1 MIRVEKIFWPCSKIE
16 FFYKEVNNVEYTLI
30 TPRKTDYTP
39 IEQVLTNRGIEIDK
53 IPEYINVS
61 DAALYDPKLLDNIE
75 QAATMVL
82 KHFISQDEIFVQV
95 DSDCDGYTSAAALI
109 NYLYSLFP
117 STVQNHVRYNLHTSK
132 HHGIAL
138 EEIPAN
144 TKLVIVPDAS
154 SNEKEIHK
162 QLVEQGIDVL
172 VLDHHHT
179 EDASDDLAIIV
190 NNQLCDYPNKFLSGV
205 GIVYKFCQI
214 IDQYTHTS
222 YADNQLDLVAL
233 GLIADMMDMRDL
245 ETRRL
250 ILKGLAQVKNPFFT
264 YMIQKNSFSMKD
276 TVNPF
281 TVAFYIAPYVNSMT
295 RVGTDEEKLLLF
307 KSMLTYEAFQ
317 LVPSTKRGCGG
328 QEELLV
334 EQSVRTCANVKNRQE
349 RVKTAALDAIN
360 SQIERDNLLSDKI
373 LIIKLLNP
381 VDTNLTGLL
390 ANQLMAKYQKP
401 VLILNHREHIDEEAE
416 VTYTWEGSGRA
427 FNISAIQDWRKFI
440 SECPYSLYAEGHAN
454 AFGVGFTEDNVDLF
468 INYMNTE
475 FSDIEFNKY
484 YAIDFLFEVTDDFD
498 PIILELASYKEVWGQ
513 GVAEP
518 LIAIKDI
525 PITGGRLTLM
535 SPDQHPTLKITIP
548 NHDTTCIQFGC
559 SLEQF
564 NELTTLLDGLECIY
578 LTVVGKCDKNE
589 WRGDVTPQL
598 KIEDYEVSKVDK
610 WYF

>member
-1 MIRVEKIFWPCSKIE
+1 
-16 FFYKEVNNVEYTLI
+16 
-30 TPRKTDYTP
+30 
-39 IEQVLTNRGIEIDK
+39 
-53 IPEYINVS
+53 
-61 DAALYDPKLLDNIE
+61 
-75 QAATMVL
+75 
-82 KHFISQDEIFVQV
+82 
-95 DSDCDGYTSAAALI
+95 
-109 NYLYSLFP
+109 
-117 STVQNHVRYNLHTSK
+117 
-132 HHGIAL
+132 
-138 EEIPAN
+138 
-144 TKLVIVPDAS
+144 
-154 SNEKEIHK
+154 
-162 QLVEQGIDVL
+162 
-172 VLDHHHT
+172 
-179 EDASDDLAIIV
+179 
-190 NNQLCDYPNKFLSGV
+190 
-205 GIVYKFCQI
+205 
-214 IDQYTHTS
+214 
-222 YADNQLDLVAL
+222 
-233 GLIADMMDMRDL
+233 MMDMRDL

-307 KSMLTYEAFQ
+307 KSMLVYEAFQ

-390 ANQLMAKYQKP
+390 ANQLMAKHQKP

-416 VTYTWEGSGRA
+416 VTYTWEGSARA

-454 AFGVGFTEDNVDLF
+454 AFGVGFAENDVDLF

-498 PIILELASYKEVWGQ
+498 SIILELASYKEVWGQ
-513 GVAEP
+513 GVTEP

-598 KIEDYEVSKVDK
+598 KIEDYEVSKVDR